1 MDIYERNINCAV
13 QQLSDERIGTK
24 ASLLDLNHNMRVDLV
39 VNVRTREIERARVQ
53 MNKTPF
59 AVCRETE
66 QLIDGVRGLR
76 IERGVSARLYQLLG
90 RGRGCT
96 HLFEL
101 TLEAVRLSSN
111 VMLGLNVDREE
122 WVQRR
127 LDDAE
132 FVRRSLPFLRGSC
145 LPFSLEEEELEAGG
159 SPGGDSGEKSKD

>member
-24 ASLLDLNHNMRVDLV
+24 ASLLDLNHNMRVDLI
-39 VNVRTREIERARVQ
+39 VNVKTREIERARVQ
-53 MNKTPF
+53 MTKTPF
-59 AVCRETE
+59 AVCHQTE
-66 QLIDGVRGLR
+66 KLVEAVQGLR
-76 IERGVSARLYQLLG
+76 IERGISARLYQLLG

-101 TLEAVRLSSN
+101 ALEAVRLSSN

-132 FVRRSLPFLRGSC
+132 FVRRALPFLRGSC
-145 LPFSLEEEELEAGG
+145 LPFTIEEGGLEEKGPAGG
-159 SPGGDSGEKSKD
+159 DAGGGSRA